1 MLLGDAHILIVAF
14 LLLELRPPSI
24 TAAVAASNTSTGT
37 TTSATKFVKDNNNN
51 NVEQQPPPATISV
64 DPHGTAI
71 ARMPATHAGLIMEGV
86 NHALYG
92 YGLGSQ
98 MLFGEGFEEP
108 SITDCTV
115 HNTACY
121 GPFPEQWSVIGNAS
135 LTSTKVFTGKQALRV
150 EGTAQLLNAGLHRL
164 GMATTRGWTYEASF
178 FYQYKVDPPTAK
190 LASKLTLML
199 RTNEHS
205 SKNLTTV
212 SSVTLAPTGGQWQ
225 RINVTLPAAS
235 RSFPNCSLSIQI
247 DGNSVLHVDA
257 VLLEPAAEHRWR
269 GMHIRSDIAEA
280 INEAGLRFMRFGGDM
295 AESNEPLPFGYTWA
309 NQVGDPQR
317 RPPKLGGAWYA
328 WDSYGFGMFEV
339 LEMIEKMGFGTDRQ
353 GSWGVMITLNYKVET
368 PESCALF
375 VEYCFGGSDTKG
387 GAMRIANGRSDPYK
401 PFFIEVGNEQH
412 GKSIQPYLAIFSA
425 QVDAMMAVPS
435 AKGKLK
441 YLVGT
446 SILTTYPDSDIKA
459 LFDYC
464 RGKPC
469 GYDWHIG
476 IGNHSDIASQ
486 MQSKVDSLW
495 ALQQLYQRMGTN
507 KTAFVT
513 IIGEENCDHWPSV
526 GAHPGCHTPSA
537 YYQDHM
543 WGVALNR
550 ALEHAAWSNAL
561 QSPLGSMILASNPS
575 SATGSWYTHMS
586 NDVNPNGPKIG
597 ALWLSAN
604 VQYTPTAIVVQPPM
618 HAQSMIGRSQLPN
631 VLHVGRSSTLPSV
644 NLSIAALA
652 SDDCDHLTIRVV
664 NLNATAVTAAVAI
677 AGGST
682 WGGTATQLS
691 GKLDDYNSPKQLHH
705 VVPTEV
711 PVTAGQLAAGFR
723 FDQYSFTVLNLTRL
737 VTDDGAQDEL
747 SITSSISES
756 RYIAAKS
763 LP

>member
-1 MLLGDAHILIVAF
+1 MATSSEQPRNVLHARALRAGVRRGGAPGLRWASRELYMTRHADIAVSHVPSLLLLALLHTQLVCPAAF
-14 LLLELRPPSI
+14 LH
-24 TAAVAASNTSTGT
+24 G
-37 TTSATKFVKDNNNN
+37 
-51 NVEQQPPPATISV
+51 TISL
-64 DPHGTAI
+64 DPNGTAV

-98 MLFGEGFEEP
+98 MLFGEEFEEP
-108 SITDCTV
+108 SITDCTAY
-115 HNTACY
+115 NAPCY
-121 GPFPEQWSVIGNAS
+121 GPFPEQWSVVGGNAS
-135 LTSTKVFTGKQALRV
+135 LTSVTADVFTGKQALRV
-150 EGTAQLLNAGLHRL
+150 DRAAQLLNAGLHKL
-164 GMATTRGWTYEASF
+164 GIASTQGWGYEASL
-178 FYQYKVDPPTAK
+178 FYRYKADPPTPK
-190 LASKLTLML
+190 LASKLTVVL
-199 RTNEHS
+199 RTNEQS
-205 SKNLTTV
+205 AKNV
-212 SSVTLAPTGGQWQ
+212 SAAASVVLAPTRGQWQ
-225 RINVTLPAAS
+225 RINVTLPGAS
-235 RSFPNCSLSIQI
+235 RSFSNCSLAIHI
-247 DGNSVLHVDA
+247 DGSSVLYIDA
-257 VLLEPAAEHRWR
+257 VLLEPVVEHRWR
-269 GMHIRSDIAEA
+269 GMHIRNDIAQA
-280 INEAGLRFMRFGGDM
+280 IDEAGLRFMRFGGDM

-309 NQVGDPQR
+309 NQIGDPQK

-328 WDSYGFGMFEV
+328 WDSFGFGMFEV

-353 GSWGVMITLNYKVET
+353 GSWGVMITLNYRVET

-375 VEYCFGGSDTKG
+375 AEYCFGGSDTKG

-401 PFFIEVGNEQH
+401 PFFVEIGNEQH
-412 GKSIQPYLAIFSA
+412 GRSIQPYLKIFAA

-476 IGNHSDIASQ
+476 LGNHSDVASQ
-486 MQSKVDSLW
+486 MQGKVDSLQ
-495 ALQQLYQRMGTN
+495 ALQQLYHRMGTN
-507 KTAFVT
+507 KSEFVT
-513 IIGEENCDHWPSV
+513 IIGEENCDHWPTV

-586 NDVNPNGPKIG
+586 DTLNPNGPKIG

-604 VQYTPTAIVVQPPM
+604 VQYTPTAVVVQPPM

-631 VLHVGRSSTLPSV
+631 VLHVGRSSMLPSL
-644 NLSIAALA
+644 NLSIVALT
-652 SDDCDHLTIRVV
+652 SDDRERLTIRVV
-664 NLNATAVTAAVAI
+664 NLNGTAVTAVVAI
-677 AGGST
+677 GPGGSV
-682 WGGTATQLS
+682 WDGTATQLS
-691 GKLDDYNSPKQLHH
+691 ALHTH
-705 VVPTEV
+705 FS
-711 PVTAGQLAAGFR
+711 A
-723 FDQYSFTVLNLTRL
+723 
-737 VTDDGAQDEL
+737 
-747 SITSSISES
+747 S
-756 RYIAAKS
+756 RSCHHTY
-763 LP
+763 